1 MPCGVHHTCVQCVVH
16 VWLPK
21 MLRVRCS
28 ICFLQV
34 HAALAAAE
42 PADSWLPATEPH
54 MAEAAGHR
62 FTVGHGPFPRALS
75 RLSSALTSVPLLS
88 PQAYAMT
95 DNAT

>member
-1 MPCGVHHTCVQCVVH
+1 VWYAPRLRPSVVH

-21 MLRVRCS
+21 TLHVRCS
-28 ICFLQV
+28 IWFLQV

-54 MAEAAGHR
+54 MADAAGHR

-75 RLSSALTSVPLLS
+75 VSVQHSPWCFSCLLKH
-88 PQAYAMT
+88 ML
-95 DNAT
+95 